1 VIALAVAAGAVQ
13 AQTGVLDDFERL
25 EGWKAAPADGV
36 KLAITQDAGFAGRGM
51 RLDYDFQGHAGWAI
65 ARKAFPIEMPANWE
79 FSFRLRG
86 TPSTQTVEFKLLDP
100 SGENVWWSVRR
111 DLALPGEWQRI
122 VVKKRHVSFAWGPA
136 AGGELIRLGTL
147 EIAITASEG
156 GAGSVWIDDLTFTPL
171 PPPHPYAGKP
181 VVTASSAAPGYEPV
195 LAMDGLA
202 ATLWRPADGP
212 TNQQWLQVDF
222 GERRE
227 LGGLVID
234 WDGMNVPRAFEVQ
247 TSEDGAGW
255 TTAWRVSATHGVR
268 SYVPLPEAD
277 TRWLRLLLDTT
288 GRDEVGIREVAVQPL
303 SFAATP
309 NDFIMAVAKDARRG
323 LYPRAFLGEMTSWA
337 LIGGSPGGAWR
348 GLLSAD
354 GAFEPTPRSWSLE
367 PYVWLDGRLVTWADV
382 TTTQTLLD
390 GHLPIPTVTWTHPRF
405 TLEITAVSLG
415 AKASQIGYRLTNRTG
430 APITPRLF
438 VALRPFQVNPPTQFL
453 NAPGGVITTSPA
465 IGCAPFGFWDNWP
478 PLRSVT
484 WLATAAPEPDRCGV
498 ASFDGGDI
506 AWYLRSG
513 LLPEGTGWAA
523 TLTSAALQWDHELQ
537 ANESFVA
544 TLTVPFGIGQGIL
557 YRESIKSVVQE
568 FSHHSE
574 HLAAVAEVWRERLS
588 RVGIT
593 VPAAGR
599 EHLDTLRANE
609 AYMLINRDGPALQ
622 PGARSYRRSWIRD
635 GAMMAAAL
643 LRLGHEDEVEA
654 YARWFA
660 SHQYP
665 DGKVPCC
672 VDARGAD
679 PVPENDADGELIFLV
694 AETARLTGDT
704 AFAAE
709 LWPHVAAAAGHLDAL
724 RTQRRTE
731 VYRTPDTLV
740 FFGLM
745 PESISHEGYSA
756 KPMHSYWD
764 DFWALRGNADAAELA
779 ARLGKSE
786 EAARIAASRDEF
798 RADLVASIERAMAAH
813 GIDYVPGCAELGDF
827 DATSTTV
834 ALAPTAA
841 DAHLPR
847 EAIERTF
854 EKYWANF
861 VARRDGVQPWE
872 NYTPYELRTVGT
884 FVRLGW
890 RDRAHELLDV
900 FLADRMPP
908 GWRQW
913 PEIVWHDRQ
922 TARFLGDL
930 PHTWVG
936 SDYARSFLD
945 MLAFERE
952 RDGALVVAAGVPAAW
967 LADGGVGVRDLRT
980 RWGRLTYTLREEGGA
995 IRFSL
1000 APGLALP
1007 PGGVVLR
1014 APLAAGP
1021 VTVTIDGTPATPGAD
1036 GEVVVRAVPAEVVI
1050 RSLTGGTR

>member
-1 VIALAVAAGAVQ
+1 VWLQILPSSKPVPMPMHNGQAEASAHLSAVA
-13 AQTGVLDDFERL
+13 
-25 EGWKAAPADGV
+25 
-36 KLAITQDAGFAGRGM
+36 
-51 RLDYDFQGHAGWAI
+51 
-65 ARKAFPIEMPANWE
+65 
-79 FSFRLRG
+79 
-86 TPSTQTVEFKLLDP
+86 
-100 SGENVWWSVRR
+100 
-111 DLALPGEWQRI
+111 RI
-122 VVKKRHVSFAWGPA
+122 WRQ
-136 AGGELIRLGTL
+136 E
-147 EIAITASEG
+147 
-156 GAGSVWIDDLTFTPL
+156 
-171 PPPHPYAGKP
+171 
-181 VVTASSAAPGYEPV
+181 SS
-195 LAMDGLA
+195 
-202 ATLWRPADGP
+202 
-212 TNQQWLQVDF
+212 
-222 GERRE
+222 
-227 LGGLVID
+227 
-234 WDGMNVPRAFEVQ
+234 
-247 TSEDGAGW
+247 
-255 TTAWRVSATHGVR
+255 RVS
-268 SYVPLPEAD
+268 
-277 TRWLRLLLDTT
+277 
-288 GRDEVGIREVAVQPL
+288 
-303 SFAATP
+303 
-309 NDFIMAVAKDARRG
+309 
-323 LYPRAFLGEMTSWA
+323 
-337 LIGGSPGGAWR
+337 
-348 GLLSAD
+348 
-354 GAFEPTPRSWSLE
+354 
-367 PYVWLDGRLVTWADV
+367 
-382 TTTQTLLD
+382 
-390 GHLPIPTVTWTHPRF
+390 
-405 TLEITAVSLG
+405 
-415 AKASQIGYRLTNRTG
+415 
-430 APITPRLF
+430 
-438 VALRPFQVNPPTQFL
+438 
-453 NAPGGVITTSPA
+453 
-465 IGCAPFGFWDNWP
+465 
-478 PLRSVT
+478 
-484 WLATAAPEPDRCGV
+484 
-498 ASFDGGDI
+498 
-506 AWYLRSG
+506 
-513 LLPEGTGWAA
+513 
-523 TLTSAALQWDHELQ
+523 
-537 ANESFVA
+537 
-544 TLTVPFGIGQGIL
+544 
-557 YRESIKSVVQE
+557 
-568 FSHHSE
+568 
-574 HLAAVAEVWRERLS
+574 
-588 RVGIT
+588 IT

-709 LWPHVAAAAGHLDAL
+709 LWPHVAAAVGHLDAL
-724 RTQRRTE
+724 RAQRRTE
-731 VYRTPDTLV
+731 AYRTPDTLV

-764 DFWALRGNADAAELA
+764 DFWALRGYADAAELA
-779 ARLGKSE
+779 ARLGKAD

-813 GIDYVPGCAELGDF
+813 GIDYIPGCAELGDF

-854 EKYWANF
+854 EKYWTNF

-890 RDRAHELLDV
+890 RDRAHELLDF

-913 PEIVWHDRQ
+913 PEIVWHDRK

-945 MLAFERE
+945 MLTFERE
-952 RDGALVVAAGVPAAW
+952 RDGVLVVAAGVPAPW
-967 LADGGVGVRDLRT
+967 LSDGGVGVRDLRT
-980 RWGRLTYTLREEGGA
+980 RWGKLTYTLREEDGA

-1014 APLAAGP
+1014 APLGPGP
-1021 VTVTIDGTPATPGAD
+1021 VTVTVDGAPATPGAD

-1050 RSLTGGTR
+1050 RLLGAGGSQ

>member
-1 VIALAVAAGAVQ
+1 MALLIVAGAAE
-13 AQTGVLDDFERL
+13 AQTTVLDDFETL
-25 EGWKAAPADGV
+25 EGWRAAPADGV
-36 KLAITQDAGFAGRGM
+36 KLAITQGAGFAGSGM

-65 ARKAFPIEMPANWE
+65 ARKSFPLDLPENWE
-79 FSFRLRG
+79 FSFRLGGQPCR
-86 TPSTQTVEFKLLDP
+86 QTIEFKLLDP

-111 DLALPGEWQRI
+111 DFQITAEWQRI
-122 VVKKRHVSFAWGPA
+122 VVKKRHVTFAWGPA
-136 AGGELIRLGTL
+136 GGGEIRNLGTL
-147 EIAITASEG
+147 EIAIVASEG
-156 GAGSVWIDDLTFTPL
+156 GAGSVWLDDLTYTPR
-171 PPPHPYAGKP
+171 PPPHPYTATP
-181 VVTASSAAPGYEPV
+181 VVTASSAAEGREPA
-195 LAMDGLA
+195 LATDGLA
-202 ATLWRPADGP
+202 ATLWRPAPGAASP
-212 TNQQWLQVDF
+212 HWLTIDF

-227 LGGLVID
+227 LGGLIVD
-234 WDGMNVPRAFEVQ
+234 WDGMNVPQGFEVQ

-255 TTAWRVSATHGVR
+255 TTVGRVNAAHGIR
-268 SYVPLPEAD
+268 SYVSLPEAD
-277 TRWLRLLLDTT
+277 TRWLRLVLHTT
-288 GRDEVGIREVAVQPL
+288 GRNGVGLREAAVQPIEFTL
-303 SFAATP
+303 TP
-309 NDFIMAVAKDARRG
+309 NDFIIAIAKDARRG
-323 LYPRAFLGEMTSWA
+323 LYPRAFLGEMTSWT
-337 LIGGSPGGAWR
+337 LVGSSPGGAWR

-354 GAFEPTPRSWSLE
+354 GAFEPAPRSYSLE
-367 PYVWLDGRLVTWADV
+367 PFVWLDGRLVTWADV

-390 GHLPIPTVTWTHPRF
+390 GHLPIPTVAWTHPRF

-415 AKASQIGYRLTNRTG
+415 AKASQVGYRLTNRTG

-465 IGCAPFGFWDNWP
+465 IDCAPFGFWDNWP
-478 PLRSVT
+478 PHGSAT
-484 WLATAAPEPDRCGV
+484 WLAAAVPAPDRCGV
-498 ASFDGGDI
+498 ASLDGGDI

-523 TLTSAALQWDHELQ
+523 TLTSAALQWDHELL

-544 TLTVPFGIGQGIL
+544 TLTVPFEIDQGIL
-557 YRESIKSVVQE
+557 HRGSIKSVFQE

-574 HLAAVAEVWRERLS
+574 QLAAVAEGWRERLS

-599 EHLDTLRANE
+599 EHLDTLRASE

-643 LRLGHEDEVEA
+643 LRLGHEDEVKA
-654 YARWFA
+654 YARWFSA
-660 SHQYP
+660 HQYP

-694 AETARLTGDT
+694 AETTRLTGDT

-709 LWPHVAAAAGHLDAL
+709 LWPHVAAAIAHLDTL
-724 RTQRRTE
+724 RAQRRTE
-731 VYRTPDTLV
+731 AYRTPEKLV
-740 FFGLM
+740 FYGLM
-745 PESISHEGYSA
+745 PESISHEGYST

-764 DFWALRGNADAAELA
+764 DFWALRGYTDAAALAAEL
-779 ARLGKSE
+779 GE
-786 EAARIAASRDEF
+786 PDEAARIAASRDEL
-798 RADLVASIERAMAAH
+798 RADLLASIERAMAAH
-813 GIDYVPGCAELGDF
+813 GIDYIPGCAELGDF

-841 DAHLPR
+841 DAFLPP
-847 EAIERTF
+847 AAVERTF
-854 EKYWANF
+854 EKYWENF
-861 VARRDGVQPWE
+861 VARRDAVKPWE

-890 RDRAHELLDV
+890 RDRAHELLDF

-913 PEIVWHDRQ
+913 PEIVWHDRK

-936 SDYARSFLD
+936 SDYVRSFLD
-945 MLAFERE
+945 MLAWERE
-952 RDGALVVAAGVPAAW
+952 RDGALVIAAGVPAAW
-967 LADGGVGVRDLRT
+967 LGEGGVGVRDLRT
-980 RWGRLTYTLREEGGA
+980 RWGRLTYTLREEVGA

-1000 APGLALP
+1000 APGLRLP

-1014 APLAAGP
+1014 APLAAAP
-1021 VTVTIDGTPATPGAD
+1021 MTVTVNGAPATPGAD
-1036 GEVVVRAVPAEVVI
+1036 GEVGVRTVPAEVVI
-1050 RSLTGGTR
+1050 RLLGAGGSQ